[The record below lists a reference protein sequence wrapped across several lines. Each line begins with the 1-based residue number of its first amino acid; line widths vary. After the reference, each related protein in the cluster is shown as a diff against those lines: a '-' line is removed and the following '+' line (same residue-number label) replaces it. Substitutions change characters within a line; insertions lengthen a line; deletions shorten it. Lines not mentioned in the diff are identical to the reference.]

1 MARPTGDSA
10 RDRLELF
17 TWISAYL
24 FQHGGRVTVT
34 EAAETYG
41 TTPQKVLTAITTVG
55 CAGASGEASKG
66 QRVFNTQCKSCHT
79 LEKDGAQVTAPVQ
92 IIGAWNPRNETF
104 TWAWDHPSV
113 RVRLRAFAAEREW
126 ERFHSPK
133 NLAMAVS
140 GEAGEL
146 VAELQW
152 ASGEESLTLE
162 KRAAVA
168 AEMADVLIYLCRL
181 ADVLDVDLIVAAE
194 RKLEADGRRYAV
206 DEVRGSAAKRR

>member
-1 MARPTGDSA
+1 MTIED
-10 RDRLELF
+10 
-17 TWISAYL
+17 
-24 FQHGGRVTVT
+24 
-34 EAAETYG
+34 
-41 TTPQKVLTAITTVG
+41 LTAAIRQ
-55 CAGASGEASKG
+55 CAVERDWE
-66 QRVFNTQCKSCHT
+66 QFHT
-79 LEKDGAQVTAPVQ
+79 
-92 IIGAWNPRNETF
+92 
-104 TWAWDHPSV
+104 
-113 RVRLRAFAAEREW
+113 
-126 ERFHSPK
+126 PK